1 MFQWLFNLFSRR
13 AMESEEDEE
22 EETAHAVPSEEL
34 NVVLKE
40 IAFRL
45 ENLRTCYD
53 LITKHG
59 SALQRALSDL
69 ETPGDDIAVKTKTV
83 NERATL
89 FRITSNAM
97 INVRGN
103 VKLSQFQLYLIEG
116 LHGIF
121 KNG

>member
-22 EETAHAVPSEEL
+22 VETAHAVPSEEL
-34 NVVLKE
+34 NVVLRD
-40 IAFRL
+40 IAIRL
-45 ENLRTCYD
+45 ESLRTCYD

-59 SALQRALSDL
+59 TALQRALSDL
-69 ETPGDDIAVKTKTV
+69 EVPGGDYATKTKTV

-97 INVRGN
+97 INVSKRFIT
-103 VKLSQFQLYLIEG
+103 SI
-116 LHGIF
+116 
-121 KNG
+121 